1 MNRQKIYGLIISS
14 ALLIGAIGLPTTVTY
29 AQTLPNHNINST
41 ITTNSNSI
49 KTENL
54 TINFGNMFNWNAY
67 LTNVNINV
75 IVNGKTYTENYDYS
89 GSLTINN
96 VLVNK
101 TGNNTIKI
109 EIPYYNTITLNTNSN
124 NITVNP
130 VETPMTFDGNK
141 ALANA
146 VANAIQASPN
156 ELTYYNLASYCYG
169 VENNYG
175 VAPLDINLSGQH
187 LTTLNG
193 IQQLKGFDINSLNLS
208 NNNLTDISS
217 LDGLTI
223 NNLDLS
229 HNDITN
235 LDSINKISNIN
246 TLNVNYNYI
255 SSLTPLE
262 GIKSIT
268 SVTAQNNLL
277 SQNPLSFGIKG
288 LTSNGLN
295 NNFIEGL
302 SNQLQ
307 LKLKNSNYTGT
318 VGSVINLT
326 KNDVEIVNGALG
338 TNETSYYSKYIT
350 LSNKNQN
357 TLTQENNGFKIN
369 EVGTNYVLASVDGI
383 TNHLGEATAT
393 INGTQTTKTENLT
406 INFGNMFNWN
416 AYLTN
421 VNINVIVNGKT
432 YTENYDYSGSLTINN
447 VLVNKTGNN
456 TIKIEIPYYNTI
468 TLNTNSNNITVNP
481 VETPM
486 TFDGNKA
493 LANAVANAIQAS
505 PNELTYYNLA
515 SYCYGVENNYGVA
528 PLDINLSGQHLTTL
542 NGIQPLR
549 GFDINSLNLSYN
561 NLTDISA
568 LDGLTINNLDLS
580 HNNITNI
587 DSLANVSNLQS
598 LNISANNVT
607 STKIL
612 SNINGLKIT
621 K

>member
-96 VLVNK
+96 VL
-101 TGNNTIKI
+101 GNNTIKI

-208 NNNLTDISS
+208 
-217 LDGLTI
+217 
-223 NNLDLS
+223 
-229 HNDITN
+229 
-235 LDSINKISNIN
+235 
-246 TLNVNYNYI
+246 
-255 SSLTPLE
+255 
-262 GIKSIT
+262 
-268 SVTAQNNLL
+268 
-277 SQNPLSFGIKG
+277 
-288 LTSNGLN
+288 
-295 NNFIEGL
+295 
-302 SNQLQ
+302 
-307 LKLKNSNYTGT
+307 
-318 VGSVINLT
+318 
-326 KNDVEIVNGALG
+326 
-338 TNETSYYSKYIT
+338 
-350 LSNKNQN
+350 
-357 TLTQENNGFKIN
+357 
-369 EVGTNYVLASVDGI
+369 
-383 TNHLGEATAT
+383 
-393 INGTQTTKTENLT
+393 
-406 INFGNMFNWN
+406 
-416 AYLTN
+416 
-421 VNINVIVNGKT
+421 
-432 YTENYDYSGSLTINN
+432 
-447 VLVNKTGNN
+447 
-456 TIKIEIPYYNTI
+456 
-468 TLNTNSNNITVNP
+468 
-481 VETPM
+481 
-486 TFDGNKA
+486 
-493 LANAVANAIQAS
+493 
-505 PNELTYYNLA
+505 
-515 SYCYGVENNYGVA
+515 
-528 PLDINLSGQHLTTL
+528 
-542 NGIQPLR
+542 
-549 GFDINSLNLSYN
+549 YN